1 MPVPAPPR
9 MSSGPPPCLTASCWA
24 AESTSETRIRPRW
37 TPTGSELARQAA
49 QALSAMLAE
58 RPTIAERVVET
69 GERGEGGD
77 RTLEIDAAAER
88 AVFAELERLHD
99 AGARFTVVSEERGTV
114 DYGGDGTLVIVD
126 PIDGS
131 LNAKR
136 GMTHHALSIAVAE
149 GPTMADVVFGYVHDL
164 GVGEEWVA
172 ERGAGAQLDGER
184 LDPAL
189 GERRTRD
196 GRLELIGIESADP
209 RWVRD
214 SRRRARG
221 HQPPPARDRRD
232 RDHALPGRRRPPG
245 RHDDAA
251 RLPRRRRRRRPAD
264 RARGGRARGLHGLRR
279 AARRAA
285 GPRCRTPRSPPPAR
299 SRACA
304 SWRRSRART
313 VSDTFLAPL
322 GPLPPWDG

>member
-1 MPVPAPPR
+1 MVPDWLGA
-9 MSSGPPPCLTASCWA
+9 
-24 AESTSETRIRPRW
+24 
-37 TPTGSELARQAA
+37 ARQAA
-49 QALSAMLAE
+49 QALSALLAE
-58 RPTIAERVVET
+58 RPTIAERVIET

-136 GMTHHALSIAVAE
+136 GMTHHALSIAVSE
-149 GPTMADVVFGYVHDL
+149 GPTMADVVFGFVHDL
-164 GVGEEWVA
+164 GTDEEWVA
-172 ERGAGAQLDGER
+172 ERGAGAMLDGVR
-184 LDPAL
+184 LDPSL

-214 SRRRARG
+214 AADSLVGTSHRLRAIG
-221 HQPPPARDRRD
+221 AIAITLCQVA
-232 RDHALPGRRRPPG
+232 
-245 RHDDAA
+245 AA
-251 RLPRRRRRRRPAD
+251 RLDGMTTLRGC
-264 RARGGRARGLHGLRR
+264 RAVDAAAGQLIVREAGGHVAFTHCAEPLGAPLDLAPHSPLA
-279 AARRAA
+279 AARTEQGLSELAA
-285 GPRCRTPRSPPPAR
+285 ITRKNG
-299 SRACA
+299 
-304 SWRRSRART
+304 
-313 VSDTFLAPL
+313 V
-322 GPLPPWDG
+322 